1 MPSSNDNSNSLIIPG
16 NIHLNMST
24 MSAYYQQ
31 QPLASDVCPTIKAN
45 ARLRRSRGYDG
56 RRARGDVMA
65 YANGPDENRNPSN
78 SNGYRRTR
86 HNNKNG
92 RSPAYTILKKMNSDD
107 EPSSDEYP
115 SSAKPLEAHHC
126 DASTT
131 STLSTDPSTDD
142 SFEAACPATK
152 PRRRR
157 TRNRNRKSGPATPE
171 IVRIVADLSDE
182 EKSRYVALD
191 AEMVGV
197 GPGGYHS
204 RLARVSLVNYD
215 GETVFDT
222 LVKVLEP
229 VTDYRTFVSGITAE
243 DLASDSAI
251 SFIECQLQV
260 SELIRDRIVV
270 GHGLKN
276 DFRVLGIHHPWHL
289 VRDTAKY
296 EPFMAP
302 CHPFESPTGACLRS
316 KKLKVLAKDKLDMV
330 IQVEGRAHSP
340 VEDAVAALELYKK
353 HRVKWEKAVE
363 YKVNKTKEMTARS

>member
-1 MPSSNDNSNSLIIPG
+1 MGNSNEGFSCLTIPW
-16 NIHLNMST
+16 NNRKMST
-24 MSAYYQQ
+24 MTAYYQQ

-45 ARLRRSRGYDG
+45 ARLRRSRGYED
-56 RRARGDVMA
+56 RRARRDMMA
-65 YANGPDENRNPSN
+65 STGSNVPDENRNPSN
-78 SNGYRRTR
+78 TGGCRHSRCSNKG
-86 HNNKNG
+86 NNC
-92 RSPAYTILKKMNSDD
+92 RSPAYTILKKTKSND
-107 EPSSDEYP
+107 EPS
-115 SSAKPLEAHHC
+115 C

-142 SFEAACPATK
+142 SFEAACPLRK
-152 PRRRR
+152 PRRKR
-157 TRNRNRKSGPATPE
+157 TRARNRNRKSGPATPE
-171 IVRIVADLSDE
+171 IVRILADLTDE
-182 EKSRYVALD
+182 EKARYVALD

-197 GPGGYHS
+197 GPGGFHS
-204 RLARVSLVNYD
+204 RLARISLVNYD
-215 GETVFDT
+215 GETIFDT
-222 LVKVLEP
+222 LVKVIEP

-243 DLASDSAI
+243 DLASESAI

-260 SELIRDRIVV
+260 SELIRDKIVV

-302 CHPFESPTGACLRS
+302 CHPSESPTGACLRS
-316 KKLKVLAKDKLDMV
+316 KKLKVLAKDKLGMV

-363 YKVNKTKEMTARS
+363 YKVNKTREMTARS

>member
-1 MPSSNDNSNSLIIPG
+1 MDNNADSTRGLTIPE

-24 MSAYYQQ
+24 MTAYYQQ

-45 ARLRRSRGYDG
+45 ARLRRSRGYED
-56 RRARGDVMA
+56 RRAARLDVLA
-65 YANGPDENRNPSN
+65 STGSNVPDENRNPSN
-78 SNGYRRTR
+78 SIGCRRPR
-86 HNNKNG
+86 LNNKGIKG
-92 RSPAYTILKKMNSDD
+92 RSPAYTILKRTNTVD
-107 EPSSDEYP
+107 EPS
-115 SSAKPLEAHHC
+115 C

-142 SFEAACPATK
+142 SFESACPVRK

-157 TRNRNRKSGPATPE
+157 TRNRGRKSGPATPE
-171 IVRIVADLSDE
+171 IVRIVADLTDE

-204 RLARVSLVNYD
+204 RLARISLVNYD
-215 GETVFDT
+215 GETIFDT

-229 VTDYRTFVSGITAE
+229 VTDYRTFVSGITAK
-243 DLASDSAI
+243 DLESDSAI

-260 SELIRDRIVV
+260 AELIRDKIVV

-302 CHPFESPTGACLRS
+302 CHPSESPTGACLRS

-330 IQVEGRAHSP
+330 IQEEGRAHSP

-363 YKVNKTKEMTARS
+363 YKVNKTREMTARA